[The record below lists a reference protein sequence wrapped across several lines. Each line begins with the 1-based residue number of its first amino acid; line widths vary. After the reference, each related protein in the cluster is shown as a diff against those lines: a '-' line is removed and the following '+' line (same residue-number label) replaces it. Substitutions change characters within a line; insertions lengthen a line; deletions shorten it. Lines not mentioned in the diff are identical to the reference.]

1 MELYTQGKK
10 VGTLNSWDELRLGA
24 NHPYFIWQGDTLVYP
39 NPVKDGLVLWY
50 DFSGM
55 TNTDHSRGTAY
66 DLSRNGNHGTLQN
79 FNYTAE
85 SGYGNNSLTFDGVDD
100 SVSIPLG
107 ESSQSFS
114 FLINLSILNRVITRL
129 VSFSSIHF
137 YLRIEV
143 DGSIRLNTESYD
155 GEKNSY
161 QSVDSDEAIFQ
172 TLKENK
178 HLGVVLDKDLII
190 LYAEGI
196 EVGRSKLKAD
206 IVPVAIDG
214 LGYWRR
220 TYGNANIH
228 SFHVY
233 NRALT
238 PEEIAHNY
246 AIEKER
252 FSIEGEM

>member
-1 MELYTQGKK
+1 
-10 VGTLNSWDELRLGA
+10 
-24 NHPYFIWQGDTLVYP
+24 LVYP

-196 EVGRSKLKAD
+196 
-206 IVPVAIDG
+206 
-214 LGYWRR
+214 
-220 TYGNANIH
+220 
-228 SFHVY
+228 
-233 NRALT
+233 
-238 PEEIAHNY
+238 
-246 AIEKER
+246 
-252 FSIEGEM
+252 